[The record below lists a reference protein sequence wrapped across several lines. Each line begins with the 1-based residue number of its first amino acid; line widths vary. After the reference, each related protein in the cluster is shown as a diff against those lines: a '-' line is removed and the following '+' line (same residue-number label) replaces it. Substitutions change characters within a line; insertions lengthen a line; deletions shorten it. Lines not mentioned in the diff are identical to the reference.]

1 MKRLTRALLTA
12 MLLAALGLCGC
23 STGSAGLQQPAEMD
37 GAGSTSEADADA
49 AAQADE
55 LRIGSMKGPTS
66 VGLASM
72 MQQGQGQFTVVA
84 AADELTALLLQ
95 DELDIALVPANVA
108 ALLFQRTEGQVQ
120 AIDVNTLGVLYG
132 VSLDGSVASVG
143 DLRGRTVYMTGKGT
157 LFQRTE
163 GQVQAIDV
171 NTLGV
176 LYGVSLDG
184 SVASVGDLRG
194 RTVYMTGKGTVP
206 EYTFLALLEAA
217 GMGAGDVTVQF
228 CAEPAEVAAQVA
240 QHDDA
245 VGILP
250 QPYATAVTVQN
261 PDVREVLDLTEQW
274 AELTGGERGDLVT
287 GVTVAKT
294 STVQDHRDA
303 IDTFLARHGE
313 SAAAANA
320 DPASIA
326 ATVAELGI
334 IDSVTLA
341 EKAIP
346 RCNVVCLV
354 GEPMRQALS
363 GYLESL
369 YQQSPEAVGLGI
381 IDSVTLAEKAIPRCN
396 VVCLV
401 GEPMRQAL
409 SGYLE
414 SLYQQSP
421 EAVGGVLPDAS
432 FYYAA
437 Q

>member
-1 MKRLTRALLTA
+1 MKRLTRALLAA

-37 GAGSTSEADADA
+37 GAGSASEADADA
-49 AAQADE
+49 AARADE

-108 ALLFQRTEGQVQ
+108 AL
-120 AIDVNTLGVLYG
+120 
-132 VSLDGSVASVG
+132 
-143 DLRGRTVYMTGKGT
+143 

-294 STVQDHRDA
+294 SAVQDHRDA

-320 DPASIA
+320 DPSSIA

-334 IDSVTLA
+334 IDSETLA

-369 YQQSPEAVGLGI
+369 Y
-381 IDSVTLAEKAIPRCN
+381 R
-396 VVCLV
+396 
-401 GEPMRQAL
+401 
-409 SGYLE
+409 
-414 SLYQQSP
+414 QSP
-421 EAVGGVLPDAS
+421 EAVGGVLPDTS

>member
-1 MKRLTRALLTA
+1 MKKLTRALLAA
-12 MLLAALGLCGC
+12 MLLAMLGLCAC
-23 STGSAGLQQPAEMD
+23 STGADSAQQAVERD
-37 GAGSTSEADADA
+37 GAGDGSEADAASDV
-49 AAQADE
+49 AAQADA

-108 ALLFQRTEGQVQ
+108 ALLFQRTEGQIQVV
-120 AIDVNTLGVLYG
+120 DVNTLGVLYG
-132 VSLDGSVASVG
+132 VSLDSSVASI
-143 DLRGRTVYMTGKGT
+143 
-157 LFQRTE
+157 E
-163 GQVQAIDV
+163 
-171 NTLGV
+171 
-176 LYGVSLDG
+176 
-184 SVASVGDLRG
+184 DLRG

-206 EYTFLALLEAA
+206 EYTFLALLDAA
-217 GMGAGDVTVQF
+217 GMGEGDVTVQF

-261 PDVREVLDLTEQW
+261 PDVTEVLDLTAQW
-274 AELTGGERGDLVT
+274 ADLTGGELGDLIT
-287 GVTVAKT
+287 GVTVAKA
-294 STVQDHRDA
+294 STVQEQRDA
-303 IDTFLARHGE
+303 IDAFLVRHGE

-334 IDSVTLA
+334 IDSEPLA
-341 EKAIP
+341 QKAIP

-354 GEPMRQALS
+354 G
-363 GYLESL
+363 
-369 YQQSPEAVGLGI
+369 
-381 IDSVTLAEKAIPRCN
+381 D
-396 VVCLV
+396 
-401 GEPMRQAL
+401 PMRQAL

-421 EAVGGVLPDAS
+421 EAVGGALPDDS
-432 FYYAA
+432 FYYVA